1 MARRERRNLQFRRA
15 DKLSEWLGAL
25 ASRLVSWALAGVIA
39 VVSAVTLTSCGDQV
53 HPVTIVVTASAAEP
67 APSIEPIAK
76 ALTGRA
82 LASSSAGG
90 GAVDLVVAG
99 RPNVETVDLT
109 PTRKTTAGTE
119 VETKPETAQRLV
131 AAHLDALSAT
141 LASITPGIGELDLLT
156 VYDRGLRHTAAD
168 GTVIVLSS
176 GIQTQAPLDLNALG
190 WSFDPQAIVADLKAK
205 NLIPDATGKH
215 VKMYGIGVALGTQP
229 PLARPQRQLIQ
240 QLWRDICTAGGAAS
254 CEVVDTDTSMTL
266 PVSTLPVSV
275 VAVPTLGTAQ
285 SACTASSLSIP
296 DAVLFVADQ
305 PILLPGADDVLA
317 RLAAQLSTCPTGARI
332 RIIGHTA
339 DVDPDHVDGQE
350 LSDQRASV
358 CRERLIA
365 HGVPASLFTEVR
377 GVADTQPRVADIV
390 DGVFDENLAALNRRV
405 DVYVDITQ

>member
-15 DKLSEWLGAL
+15 GKPSEWLGAVV
-25 ASRLVSWALAGVIA
+25 SRLVSWALMGVIA

-76 ALTGRA
+76 ALTDRA

-109 PTRKTTAGTE
+109 PMRKME
-119 VETKPETAQRLV
+119 VEVVPERARHLV

-141 LASITPGIGELDLLT
+141 LASITPGTGELDLLT

-190 WSFDPQAIVADLKAK
+190 WSFDPQAVVADLKAK

-229 PLARPQRQLIQ
+229 PLARPQRQLLQ

-254 CEVVDTDTSMTL
+254 CDVVDTDTSMTL

-339 DVDPDHVDGQE
+339 DVVPDHVDGQE

-358 CRERLIA
+358 CRDRLIA